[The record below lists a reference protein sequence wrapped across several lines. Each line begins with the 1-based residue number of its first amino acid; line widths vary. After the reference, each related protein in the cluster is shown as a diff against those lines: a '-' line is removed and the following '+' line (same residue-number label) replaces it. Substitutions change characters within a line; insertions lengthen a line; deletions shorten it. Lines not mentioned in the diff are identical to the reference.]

1 MKNTELRIGN
11 YVTQN
16 DNPKMITSGVE
27 LENIGGLDPM
37 LLTRE
42 IIEKAGFENISDNL
56 YMKKGS
62 WFSVIH
68 NGTVTIMTY
77 QGELVPIAFS
87 YVHQL
92 QNLYFA
98 HTGNELELT
107 L

>member
-11 YVTQN
+11 YVMQN
-16 DNPKMITSGVE
+16 DAPKMIASGIE
-27 LENIGGLDPM
+27 LENIGGLAPM

-42 IIEKAGFENISDNL
+42 IIEKAGFENISGNL
-56 YMKKGS
+56 YLKKDS
-62 WFSVIH
+62 WFSIIH
-68 NGTVTIMTY
+68 NGTITIMTH

-98 HTGNELELT
+98 HTGIELELA

>member
-11 YVTQN
+11 YVSQN
-16 DNPKMITSGVE
+16 DTPKIITSAIE
-27 LENIGGLDPM
+27 LENIGGLEPM

-56 YMKKGS
+56 YIKKGS
-62 WFSVIH
+62 WFSIIH
-68 NGTVTIMTY
+68 NGSVTIMTY
-77 QGELVPIAFS
+77 QGQLVPIAFKS
-87 YVHQL
+87 VHEL

-98 HTGNELELT
+98 HTGNELELA

>member
-11 YVTQN
+11 YVSQN
-16 DNPKMITSGVE
+16 DKPKMIHSASE
-27 LENIGGLDPM
+27 LENISGLEPL

-56 YMKKGS
+56 YLQKGS
-62 WFSVIH
+62 WFSLIH
-68 NGTVTIMTY
+68 NGTITIMSY
-77 QGELVPIAFS
+77 HNELVPTSFS

-98 HTGNELELT
+98 HTGNELMIDL
-107 L
+107 